1 MPERERALRDFGRAG
16 GGALLFSLPMLMTM
30 EFWSLG
36 ITLDRGRLLV
46 LLALNLPLLVL
57 LSRQIGFEESGGW
70 ADDILDTLIAL
81 GIGLVASAAIL
92 ALFGSL
98 SLDEPL
104 DAAAGKITLQTVPAA
119 LGALLARSQLGAGDD
134 EDKPTDREE
143 SYPGELFLMGVGAL
157 FLGFNVA
164 PTDEMLVIAMQ
175 MEPWMALSLVA
186 LSLALMHGF
195 VFAVGFAGGSEVSPD
210 EAWWS
215 AFLRMTLPGYLIA
228 LGISLFLLWV
238 FARTDGMAIEGIA
251 MMSVVLAFPSAIGAA
266 AARLVL

>member
-1 MPERERALRDFGRAG
+1 ARARRQCRGPRAGARPCPGAVRRSCPWRAPSVSKPMIGRNPLRGKPFSARQERRPNQDAGMPERERALRDFGRAG

-104 DAAAGKITLQTVPAA
+104 DAAAGKITLQTVPA
-119 LGALLARSQLGAGDD
+119 
-134 EDKPTDREE
+134 
-143 SYPGELFLMGVGAL
+143 
-157 FLGFNVA
+157 
-164 PTDEMLVIAMQ
+164 
-175 MEPWMALSLVA
+175 
-186 LSLALMHGF
+186 
-195 VFAVGFAGGSEVSPD
+195 
-210 EAWWS
+210 
-215 AFLRMTLPGYLIA
+215 
-228 LGISLFLLWV
+228 
-238 FARTDGMAIEGIA
+238 
-251 MMSVVLAFPSAIGAA
+251 
-266 AARLVL
+266 